1 MGEVDDSF
9 QLRASVG
16 LSVIIETAFA
26 PLRFNYAFPLRDV
39 NGDDIE
45 RFRFTIQTR
54 F

>member
-16 LSVIIETAFA
+16 LSLFVDTPFP
-26 PLRFNYAFPLRDV
+26 PLRFNYAFPVRTV
-39 NGDDIE
+39 EGDQTE
-45 RFRFTIQTR
+45 EFRFAIESR